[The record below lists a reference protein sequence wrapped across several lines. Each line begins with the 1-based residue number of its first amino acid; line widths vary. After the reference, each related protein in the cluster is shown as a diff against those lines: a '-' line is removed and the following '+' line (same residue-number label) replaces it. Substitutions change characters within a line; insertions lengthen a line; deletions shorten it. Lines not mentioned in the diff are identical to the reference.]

1 MKIKLL
7 TALALS
13 LSLVAP
19 LSMANSFVVVKGNGN
34 TVIVDGRIASAGTKP
49 IDEGKVKTET
59 RQLTPFKSL
68 IIQGAMD
75 VEWQKSAE
83 SSISITAGENII
95 QHLSS
100 EVAGDTLVL
109 ALTGNQILSTPI
121 KIVLSCPSLGG
132 VTVAGAGGF
141 DGKNISGERFN
152 LSLTGS
158 GDIRVS
164 GEVDASDI
172 DVTGTG
178 DVDASRLKTK
188 DLKVTLMGAGDIS
201 ARASHSVKVNQ
212 LGTGDITISGDPKN
226 RSVSNLAGNVDFD

>member
-1 MKIKLL
+1 MKIALF
-7 TALALS
+7 TAIVLS
-13 LSLVAP
+13 LNLLASP
-19 LSMANSFVVVKGNGN
+19 IMANNINISGNSN
-34 TVIVDGRIASAGTKP
+34 VVIVNGRIVSGGTEA
-49 IDEGKVKTET
+49 IEEGKVKTEK
-59 RQLTPFKSL
+59 RELKSFKSL
-68 IIQGAMD
+68 AIVGAMD
-75 VEWQKSAE
+75 VEWQSSAE
-83 SSISITAGENII
+83 PSITITAGENIMKSI
-95 QHLSS
+95 RS
-100 EVAGDTLVL
+100 EVADDTLVL
-109 ALTGNQILSTPI
+109 TLTGNQILSNPI
-121 KIVLSCPSLGG
+121 KVVLSCPSLES

-188 DLKVTLMGAGDIS
+188 NLKVTLMGAGDIS
-201 ARASHSVKVNQ
+201 ARASKSVEVNQ

-226 RSVSNLAGNVDFD
+226 RSVRNLAGNVDFN